1 MKTINR
7 PIAGMTALLCA
18 AGLMIAGTTGAQAA
32 EPVDLTLLDGGN
44 LVVNGDFSYPDFDCV
59 DDHGLNWIYVYPDK
73 GSAAGWA
80 PVVQAEKVPGLS
92 VESFGWTTDDL
103 GAGQGFE
110 LHRETSGNVSALV
123 HPGRLNG
130 QLIDTIPGA
139 VYTVRF
145 RVAGR
150 SASSGMGRM
159 QVMVGPKGQEQPLTV
174 TLVESSETGRAH
186 GQTEGWAG
194 TVIDA
199 WSDGPDAGQDAGNP
213 QWDHSHDWQTY
224 EGVYT
229 ATTGETNY
237 AWTNINET
245 GGGVVIDDLSFEV
258 SWPLTYE
265 LNGGQGILPN
275 KEGE

>member
-1 MKTINR
+1 MRGRATS
-7 PIAGMTALLCA
+7 AFTALACA
-18 AGLMIAGTTGAQAA
+18 MCLALTCGMGARVA
-32 EPVDLTLLDGGN
+32 EPVDPTLPDGGN

-59 DDHGLNWIYVYPDK
+59 DDHGLNWIYVYPQQ
-73 GSAAGWA
+73 GAAAGWA

-92 VESFGWTTDDL
+92 EESFGWTTDDL
-103 GAGQGFE
+103 GEGQGFE
-110 LHRETSGNVSALV
+110 LHREKDGNVSALV

-130 QLIDTIPGA
+130 QIIDTIPGA

-174 TLVESSETGRAH
+174 TLVESSETGRDH
-186 GQTEGWAG
+186 GQSEGWTG

-213 QWDHSHDWQTY
+213 QWDHSRDWQTY
-224 EGVYT
+224 EGIYV
-229 ATTGETNY
+229 ATETETNY
-237 AWTNINET
+237 AWTNVNET

-258 SWPLTYE
+258 SYPLTYD
-265 LNGGQGILPN
+265 LQGGTGIQPN
-275 KEGE
+275 KEQ

>member
-32 EPVDLTLLDGGN
+32 EPVDLTLLDDGN

-73 GSAAGWA
+73 GAAAGWA

-92 VESFGWTTDDL
+92 EESFGWTTDDL

-110 LHRETSGNVSALV
+110 LHREKDGNVSALV

-130 QLIDTIPGA
+130 QSIDTIPGA

-174 TLVESSETGRAH
+174 TLVESSETGRDH
-186 GQTEGWAG
+186 GQSEGWTG

-213 QWDHSHDWQTY
+213 QWDHSRDWQTY
-224 EGVYT
+224 EGVYV
-229 ATTGETNY
+229 ATETETNY
-237 AWTNINET
+237 AWTNVNET

-258 SWPLTYE
+258 SWPLTYS
-265 LNGGQGILPN
+265 LNGGTGIIPN
-275 KEGE
+275 KEQ

>member
-1 MKTINR
+1 MRGRTIS
-7 PIAGMTALLCA
+7 AFTALACA
-18 AGLMIAGTTGAQAA
+18 MCLTLTGAMGAQAA
-32 EPVDLTLLDGGN
+32 EPVDPMLLDGGN

-73 GSAAGWA
+73 GAAAGWA
-80 PVVQAEKVPGLS
+80 PVIQAEKVPGLS

-145 RVAGR
+145 RVTGR

-174 TLVESSETGRAH
+174 TLVESSETGRDH
-186 GQTEGWAG
+186 GQSEGWTG

-229 ATTGETNY
+229 ATTSETNY

-245 GGGVVIDDLSFEV
+245 GGGVVIDDLSFQV
-258 SWPLTYE
+258 SWPLTYD
-265 LNGGQGILPN
+265 LNGGTGIIPN
-275 KEGE
+275 KEQ

>member
-1 MKTINR
+1 MRGRTIS
-7 PIAGMTALLCA
+7 AFTALACA
-18 AGLMIAGTTGAQAA
+18 MGLA
-32 EPVDLTLLDGGN
+32 LT
-44 LVVNGDFSYPDFDCV
+44 V

-103 GAGQGFE
+103 GEGQGFE
-110 LHRETSGNVSALV
+110 LHREKDGNVSALV

-159 QVMVGPKGQEQPLTV
+159 QVMVGPTGQERPLTV
-174 TLVESSETGRAH
+174 TLVESSETGR
-186 GQTEGWAG
+186 
-194 TVIDA
+194 
-199 WSDGPDAGQDAGNP
+199 DGPDAGQDAGNP

-224 EGVYT
+224 EGIYV
-229 ATTGETNY
+229 ATETETNY
-237 AWTNINET
+237 AWTNVNET

>member
-1 MKTINR
+1 MRGRTIS
-7 PIAGMTALLCA
+7 AFTALACA
-18 AGLMIAGTTGAQAA
+18 MCLALTCGMGARAA
-32 EPVDLTLLDGGN
+32 EPVDPMLLDGGN
-44 LVVNGDFSYPDFDCV
+44 LVINGDFSYPDFDCV

-103 GAGQGFE
+103 GEGQGFE
-110 LHRETSGNVSALV
+110 LHREKDGNVSALV

-130 QLIDTIPGA
+130 QIIDTIPGA

-159 QVMVGPKGQEQPLTV
+159 QVMVGPKGQERPLTV
-174 TLVESSETGRAH
+174 TLVESSETGRDH
-186 GQTEGWAG
+186 GQSEGWTG

-213 QWDHSHDWQTY
+213 QWDHSRDWQTY

-265 LNGGQGILPN
+265 LNAGTGTIPN
-275 KEGE
+275 KEQ

>member
-1 MKTINR
+1 MRGRIISSFTVL
-7 PIAGMTALLCA
+7 ACAMGLALTCGM
-18 AGLMIAGTTGAQAA
+18 GARAA
-32 EPVDLTLLDGGN
+32 EPVDPMLMDGGN

-59 DDHGLNWIYVYPDK
+59 DDQGLNWIYVYPDK
-73 GSAAGWA
+73 GSAAGWT

-103 GAGQGFE
+103 GAGRGFE

-123 HPGRLNG
+123 HPGRMNG

-159 QVMVGPKGQEQPLTV
+159 QVMVGPKGQERPLTV
-174 TLVESSETGRAH
+174 TLVQSSETGRDH
-186 GQTEGWAG
+186 GQSEGWTG

-213 QWDHSHDWQTY
+213 QWDHSRDWQTY
-224 EGVYT
+224 EGVYV
-229 ATTGETNY
+229 ATETETNY
-237 AWTNINET
+237 AWTNVNET

-258 SWPLTYE
+258 SWPLTYS
-265 LNGGQGILPN
+265 LNGGTGIQPN
-275 KEGE
+275 KEQ

>member
-1 MKTINR
+1 M
-7 PIAGMTALLCA
+7 
-18 AGLMIAGTTGAQAA
+18 
-32 EPVDLTLLDGGN
+32 
-44 LVVNGDFSYPDFDCV
+44 
-59 DDHGLNWIYVYPDK
+59 YPDK
-73 GSAAGWA
+73 GAAAGWA

-92 VESFGWTTDDL
+92 EESFGWTTDDL

-110 LHRETSGNVSALV
+110 LHREKDGNVSALV

-130 QLIDTIPGA
+130 QSIDTIPGA

-174 TLVESSETGRAH
+174 TLVESSETGRDH
-186 GQTEGWAG
+186 GQSEGWTG

-213 QWDHSHDWQTY
+213 QWDHSRDWQTY
-224 EGVYT
+224 EGVYV
-229 ATTGETNY
+229 ATETETNY
-237 AWTNINET
+237 AWTNVNET

-258 SWPLTYE
+258 SWPLTYS
-265 LNGGQGILPN
+265 LNGGTGIIPN
-275 KEGE
+275 KEQ

>member
-1 MKTINR
+1 MRGRTTS
-7 PIAGMTALLCA
+7 AFTALACA
-18 AGLMIAGTTGAQAA
+18 MCLALTGAMGAQAA
-32 EPVDLTLLDGGN
+32 EPVDPMLLDGGN

-73 GSAAGWA
+73 GSAAGWT
-80 PVVQAEKVPGLS
+80 PVVQEEKVPGLS

-159 QVMVGPKGQEQPLTV
+159 QVMVGPKGQERPLTV
-174 TLVESSETGRAH
+174 TLVQSSETGRDH
-186 GQTEGWAG
+186 GQSEGWTG

-213 QWDHSHDWQTY
+213 QWDHSRDWQTY
-224 EGVYT
+224 EGVYV
-229 ATTGETNY
+229 ATETETNY
-237 AWTNINET
+237 AWTNVNET
-245 GGGVVIDDLSFEV
+245 GGGFVIDDLSFEV
-258 SWPLTYE
+258 SWPLTYS
-265 LNGGQGILPN
+265 LNGGTGIQPN
-275 KEGE
+275 KEQ

>member
-1 MKTINR
+1 MRGRTIS
-7 PIAGMTALLCA
+7 AFTALACA
-18 AGLMIAGTTGAQAA
+18 MCLALTGAMGAQAA
-32 EPVDLTLLDGGN
+32 EPVDPMLLDGGN

-59 DDHGLNWIYVYPDK
+59 DDHGLNWIYVYPQQ
-73 GSAAGWA
+73 GAAAGWA

-92 VESFGWTTDDL
+92 EESFGWTTDDL

-110 LHRETSGNVSALV
+110 LHREKDGNVSALV

-130 QLIDTIPGA
+130 QIIDTIPGA

-186 GQTEGWAG
+186 GQTEGWTG

-229 ATTGETNY
+229 ATTSETNY

-245 GGGVVIDDLSFEV
+245 GGVVIDDLSFEV
-258 SWPLTYE
+258 SWPLTYS
-265 LNGGQGILPN
+265 LNGGTGIQPN
-275 KEGE
+275 KEQ

>member
-1 MKTINR
+1 MRGRTIS
-7 PIAGMTALLCA
+7 AFTALACA
-18 AGLMIAGTTGAQAA
+18 MCLALTGAMGAQAA
-32 EPVDLTLLDGGN
+32 EPVDPMLLDGGN

-59 DDHGLNWIYVYPDK
+59 DDHGLNWIYVYPQQ
-73 GSAAGWA
+73 GAAAGWA

-92 VESFGWTTDDL
+92 EESFGWTTDDL

-110 LHRETSGNVSALV
+110 LHREKDGNVSALV

-159 QVMVGPKGQEQPLTV
+159 QVMVGPKGQERPLTV
-174 TLVESSETGRAH
+174 TLVESSETGRDH
-186 GQTEGWAG
+186 GQTEGWTG

-229 ATTGETNY
+229 ATTSETNY

-245 GGGVVIDDLSFEV
+245 GGVVIDDLSFEV
-258 SWPLTYE
+258 SWPLTYD
-265 LNGGQGILPN
+265 LNAGAGVIPN
-275 KEGE
+275 KEVE

>member
-1 MKTINR
+1 MRGRTIS
-7 PIAGMTALLCA
+7 AFTALACA
-18 AGLMIAGTTGAQAA
+18 MCLALTCGMGARAA
-32 EPVDLTLLDGGN
+32 EPVDPTLLDGGN

-59 DDHGLNWIYVYPDK
+59 DDHGLNWIYVYPQQ
-73 GSAAGWA
+73 GAAAGWA

-92 VESFGWTTDDL
+92 EESFGWTTDDL
-103 GAGQGFE
+103 GEGQGFE
-110 LHRETSGNVSALV
+110 LHREKDGNVSALV

-130 QLIDTIPGA
+130 QIIDTIPGA

-159 QVMVGPKGQEQPLTV
+159 QVMVGPKGQERPLTV
-174 TLVESSETGRAH
+174 TLVETSETGRDH
-186 GQTEGWAG
+186 GQSEGWTG

-213 QWDHSHDWQTY
+213 QWDHSRDWQTY

-265 LNGGQGILPN
+265 LNAGTGTIPN
-275 KEGE
+275 KEQ